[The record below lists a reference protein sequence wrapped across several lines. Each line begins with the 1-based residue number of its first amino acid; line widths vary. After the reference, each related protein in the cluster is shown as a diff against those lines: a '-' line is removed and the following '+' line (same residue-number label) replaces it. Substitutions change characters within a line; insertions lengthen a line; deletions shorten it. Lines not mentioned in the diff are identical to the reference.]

1 MKASAAGDL
10 LWWVVQYVRCGKTLL
25 YGVVGRVL
33 WYVNFTVAHLCSHSI
48 FYWGVF
54 GLHFGGVRACVFFC
68 SGLLLASLCVFVLL
82 VSYSSGALLR

>member
-1 MKASAAGDL
+1 MYG
-10 LWWVVQYVRCGKTLL
+10 VVKL

-54 GLHFGGVRACVFFC
+54 GQGKTGERGEGVLFARLAYALPNYKNCCV
-68 SGLLLASLCVFVLL
+68 L
-82 VSYSSGALLR
+82 SS

>member
-10 LWWVVQYVRCGKTLL
+10 LWWVVLYVRCGKTLL

-33 WYVNFTVAHLCSHSI
+33 WYVNFTVAPL
-48 FYWGVF
+48 F

-68 SGLLLASLCVFVLL
+68 SGLLLASSCVFVLL
-82 VSYSSGALLR
+82 VSYDSW